1 MSASTATTRPVTK
14 LIARLTATLAATTVA
29 AAAAATL
36 GMAPAPA
43 SAATTS
49 NWVMTGWN
57 IHQLNQL
64 NPALATHFFNTPASY
79 ATGPAPATSPVSD
92 GFTTSSVLIY
102 TSYAQFAADLTSH
115 AIAPSYTWVMYD
127 PEYWSATPIAEQ
139 QNPAAYMQQ
148 FGQLA
153 HANGL
158 KVIEA
163 PGRDLG
169 LVPGAAC
176 PETPG
181 ENLDHW
187 FLRCNIPAAA
197 AASGDMVVIQDQ
209 VNTTNPAE
217 FDYLY
222 TSSRAEAQAA
232 NPQITTDPE
241 VSTSYGTATQ
251 MATAAKSAHAD
262 GIYINAT
269 SNTLHKA
276 TPSSTSCRPPATDPG
291 PAGLVPRSAAAGHQA
306 FLRPRQ
312 APGCR
317 RCPTTPCCP
326 GRRGGVSR
334 GAPSRTPGCA
344 R

>member
-1 MSASTATTRPVTK
+1 MSASTVTTRPVKK
-14 LIARLTATLAATTVA
+14 LIVRLSVTLAATAGVGVA
-29 AAAAATL
+29 AVAL
-36 GMAPAPA
+36 SMASA

-64 NPALATHFFNTPASY
+64 SPTVASHFFNTPTSY
-79 ATGPAPATSPVSD
+79 ATGPAAATSPVSD
-92 GFTTSSVLIY
+92 RFTATGVLTY
-102 TSYAQFAADLTSH
+102 GSYAQFAADLTSH
-115 AIAPSYTWVMYD
+115 AITPAYTWVMYD
-127 PEYWSATPIAEQ
+127 PEYWSATPLPEQ

-153 HANGL
+153 HAHGL

-187 FLRCNIPAAA
+187 FLRCNIPGAAA
-197 AASGDMVVIQDQ
+197 TDADMVVVQDQ

-222 TSSRAEAQAA
+222 NSSRAEAQGA

-241 VSTSYGTATQ
+241 VSTTYGTATQ
-251 MATAAKSAHAD
+251 MATAAKSAHPD
-262 GIYINAT
+262 GIYISAT
-269 SNTLHKA
+269 SNTLGRA
-276 TPSSTSCRPPATDPG
+276 TAF
-291 PAGLVPRSAAAGHQA
+291 LNIMQAAGY
-306 FLRPRQ
+306 
-312 APGCR
+312 
-317 RCPTTPCCP
+317 
-326 GRRGGVSR
+326 
-334 GAPSRTPGCA
+334 
-344 R
+344 

>member
-1 MSASTATTRPVTK
+1 MSASTLTTSPAKK
-14 LIARLTATLAATTVA
+14 LIARLTATLAATAVA
-29 AAAAATL
+29 TAAAATL
-36 GMAPAPA
+36 GMAPA

-64 NPALATHFFNTPASY
+64 NTALASHFFNTPGSY

-92 GFTTSSVLIY
+92 GYTTTGVLIY

-115 AIAPSYTWVMYD
+115 AIAPTYTWVMYD
-127 PEYWSATPIAEQ
+127 PEYWSATPLPEQ
-139 QNPAAYMQQ
+139 QNPAQYMQQ

-153 HANGL
+153 HAHGL

-176 PETPG
+176 PQTPG

-187 FLRCNIPAAA
+187 FLRCNIPGAAA
-197 AASGDMVVIQDQ
+197 AAGDMVVIQDQ
-209 VNTTNPAE
+209 VNTTNPTE

-222 TSSRAEAQAA
+222 TGSRAEAQAA
-232 NPQITTDPE
+232 NPQIITDPE
-241 VSTSYGTATQ
+241 VSTTYGTASQ
-251 MATAAKSAHAD
+251 MATAAKSAHPD

-269 SNTLHKA
+269 TNTLGRTTA
-276 TPSSTSCRPPATDPG
+276 F
-291 PAGLVPRSAAAGHQA
+291 LNIMQAAGY
-306 FLRPRQ
+306 
-312 APGCR
+312 
-317 RCPTTPCCP
+317 
-326 GRRGGVSR
+326 
-334 GAPSRTPGCA
+334 
-344 R
+344 